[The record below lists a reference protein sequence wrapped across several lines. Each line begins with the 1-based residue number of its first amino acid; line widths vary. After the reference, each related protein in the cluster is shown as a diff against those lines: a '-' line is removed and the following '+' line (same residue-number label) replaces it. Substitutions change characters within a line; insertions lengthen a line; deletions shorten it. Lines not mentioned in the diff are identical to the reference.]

1 MTLMHRAMKNPFAKP
16 SVGAHFGAKM
26 AETARGMAS
35 LVFVFMLS
43 TVAIAQV
50 QQPELPPPTPEI
62 AKRIKTLESE
72 LRCLVCQN
80 QTLAESPA
88 GLAGDLRREVRTL
101 VEQGKSDAEIK
112 TFLVAR
118 YGDFVLY
125 RPPVESKTW
134 LLWYGPFAL
143 LFVAAMIAWRV
154 IVRRKR
160 IEVLPG
166 GVPPPSAPSAGPSQA
181 RKLLDDEDAK

>member
-1 MTLMHRAMKNPFAKP
+1 MSLHLAN
-16 SVGAHFGAKM
+16 SSIGAHFGAKM
-26 AETARGMAS
+26 AETARRMAS
-35 LVFVFMLS
+35 LVVALLLS
-43 TVAIAQV
+43 ASAGAQV

-88 GLAGDLRREVRTL
+88 GLAGDLRREVRIL

-143 LFVAAMIAWRV
+143 LFVAAMIAWRI
-154 IVRRKR
+154 IVRRR
-160 IEVLPG
+160 RAVS
-166 GVPPPSAPSAGPSQA
+166 PSDATAAPAPDTPTAGASHA
-181 RKLLDDEDAK
+181 RKLLDDEDSK

>member
-1 MTLMHRAMKNPFAKP
+1 MPGWLQAN
-16 SVGAHFGAKM
+16 SSIGAHFGAKV
-26 AETARGMAS
+26 AETARRMAS
-35 LVFVFMLS
+35 LVLAFMLS
-43 TVAIAQV
+43 TAAVAQV

-62 AKRIKTLESE
+62 AKRLKSIESE

-154 IVRRKR
+154 IARRKR
-160 IEVLPG
+160 LEVLPAG
-166 GVPPPSAPSAGPSQA
+166 APSATSPIAGPSHA